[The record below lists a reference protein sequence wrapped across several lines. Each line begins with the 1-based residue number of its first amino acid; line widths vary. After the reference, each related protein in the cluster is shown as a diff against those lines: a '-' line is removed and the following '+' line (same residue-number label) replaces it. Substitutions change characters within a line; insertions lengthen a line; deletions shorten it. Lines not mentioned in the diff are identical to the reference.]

1 MHHLRYISTEQLPVQ
16 GDTPKIA
23 WRPAH
28 VESQEQHSAIVR
40 IGRLLLFPSC
50 LLTTLFVASIRFA
63 PATTHAQ
70 TRQQD
75 FGLPELHRIVSITL
89 QPAYGCRSP
98 QDLQKG
104 YEKTALFVSV
114 LPFSVK
120 WQLSDCIEFID
131 GNKN

>member
-1 MHHLRYISTEQLPVQ
+1 MLKVKSNT
-16 GDTPKIA
+16 
-23 WRPAH
+23 
-28 VESQEQHSAIVR
+28 SAIVR

-120 WQLSDCIEFID
+120 WQLSDCIEFIN
-131 GNKN
+131 GNKIDNISLGCVTLYFIETNAK